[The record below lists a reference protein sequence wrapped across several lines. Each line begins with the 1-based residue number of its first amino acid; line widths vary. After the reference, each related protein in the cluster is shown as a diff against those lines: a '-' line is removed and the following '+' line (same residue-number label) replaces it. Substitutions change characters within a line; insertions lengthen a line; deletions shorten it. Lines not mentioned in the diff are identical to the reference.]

1 MNDPGR
7 ARRGGVPAGSAQSVE
22 TPVIAAAR
30 THSAPGEEIGV
41 SSVAPSIEVR
51 VVLVGKTGVDVALR
65 LDTGIEVVRVRTP
78 LEAVGELADITR
90 ASRPPRSV
98 VIVGPDAGSVAEAGS
113 EAARDFVSALRLLEP
128 AVRVLLAGDPREAG
142 LPFDGAIAP
151 GSSTE
156 AVRAAVRHGATPGVA
171 QSMPEP
177 KPAPASPS
185 TPATSET
192 SKRVE
197 TPTAGEIGDES
208 IVRAMVRG
216 QDITSAAVEH
226 LRTKLGDHS
235 VAFVPG
241 AGAAAGSGAA
251 NVAWEGRVYGV
262 LRASGVGGARLASA
276 AGWLAAWLRLAEQQ
290 STLREAAFTDPLTG
304 AWNRRYFDRF
314 LSQAIDQARQQR
326 RSVTVLVFDVDDFK
340 RYNDQYGHDAG
351 DEILREIVGLLT
363 SAVRPTDRVCRI
375 GGDEFAVIFHEPDG
389 PREPGSKHPGSI
401 FEIAERFQRQVRE
414 HRFPKLSA
422 HAPGPLQISGGL
434 ATFPW
439 DGGTP
444 EALLKRADELALS
457 SKRQGKNVITIGTD
471 HSPGM

>member
-7 ARRGGVPAGSAQSVE
+7 ARRGGLPAGSAHGVE
-22 TPVIAAAR
+22 TLAVAAVR
-30 THSAPGEEIGV
+30 TRSASGEEIGV
-41 SSVAPSIEVR
+41 SSQAPAIEVR
-51 VVLVGKTGVDVALR
+51 VVLVGKTGLDVALR
-65 LDTGIEVVRVRTP
+65 LDPGVEVVRVRTP
-78 LEAVGELADITR
+78 LEAVGELADMTR
-90 ASRPPRSV
+90 AARPPRSV
-98 VIVGPDAGSVAEAGS
+98 VIVGSDAGSVAEAGS
-113 EAARDFVSALRLLEP
+113 DASRDFVTALRLLEP
-128 AVRVLLAGDPREAG
+128 TVRVLRSGEPSDGGP
-142 LPFDGAIAP
+142 PFEGVIAP
-151 GSSTE
+151 GGSVEAIRT
-156 AVRAAVRHGATPGVA
+156 AVRQGIP

-177 KPAPASPS
+177 KPAPATQ
-185 TPATSET
+185 TPPPASEPPR
-192 SKRVE
+192 RVE
-197 TPTAGEIGDES
+197 TPAAGEVGDES

-226 LRTKLGDHS
+226 LRSRLGDS
-235 VAFVPG
+235 TVSFVPG
-241 AGAAAGSGAA
+241 ASPTAGTIAAS
-251 NVAWEGRVYGV
+251 VAWEGRVYGL
-262 LRASGVGGARLASA
+262 LRASGVGAARLESA

-290 STLREAAFTDPLTG
+290 STLREAAFTDGLTG

-314 LSQAIDQARQQR
+314 LSQAIEQARQQR

-351 DEILREIVGLLT
+351 DEILREIVRLLT

-389 PREPGSKHPGSI
+389 PREPGSKHPASI
-401 FEIAERFQRQVRE
+401 FEIAERFQRQVRD

-471 HSPGM
+471 YSPGM